1 MSIPYQR
8 DDSFEYGRIQK
19 LTPMVR
25 RLVARNPSAFTFHG
39 TGTYIIGHGQV
50 AVIDPGPDLPEHID
64 ALLEAL
70 AGETITHLLVT
81 HTHRDH
87 SPACRAV
94 QAASGAPTYGFGR
107 HGAGRYER
115 GEQVE
120 EGGDMEFVPDREVR
134 HGDII
139 EGLDWRLESVYT
151 PGHTSNHVCYRFP
164 AEQSLFSG
172 DHVMAW
178 STSIISPPDG
188 DMGRYL
194 DSLELLLKGNDQ
206 KYWPTHGPCV
216 LDPKPFVRAYIEH
229 RLKRLDQILRCL
241 GDGLGS
247 IAAMVP
253 LMYSELPRSMYPAA
267 AHSVLASLIY
277 LYEAERIGCNQ
288 TPGINA
294 EFYLR

>member
-120 EGGDMEFVPDREVR
+120 EGGDMEFVPDRKYATGIASR
-134 HGDII
+134 AWTGAWKASIRRAI
-139 EGLDWRLESVYT
+139 PRIMSVT
-151 PGHTSNHVCYRFP
+151 VSRPS
-164 AEQSLFSG
+164 
-172 DHVMAW
+172 
-178 STSIISPPDG
+178 SP
-188 DMGRYL
+188 
-194 DSLELLLKGNDQ
+194 
-206 KYWPTHGPCV
+206 C
-216 LDPKPFVRAYIEH
+216 
-229 RLKRLDQILRCL
+229 
-241 GDGLGS
+241 
-247 IAAMVP
+247 
-253 LMYSELPRSMYPAA
+253 
-267 AHSVLASLIY
+267 SVAI
-277 LYEAERIGCNQ
+277 
-288 TPGINA
+288 T
-294 EFYLR
+294 